1 MQDVTSE
8 SIILSIDQ
16 GTTSSRAIL
25 FAKDGSSVFTA
36 QREFTQYF
44 PDSGWVEHDPEE
56 IWQSVVDVCKE
67 AVDAAKKLGCKIVA
81 AGITNQR
88 ETTVVWDRKTG
99 KAIHNAIV
107 WQDRRTAEFCSELKQ
122 SGYEPTFTAK
132 TGLLL
137 DPYFSGTKVKWLL
150 DNVDGARARA
160 EKGEL
165 AFGTMDSFLLWRF
178 SNGEK
183 HITDATNASRTLIY
197 NIHNNDWDSELLSIL
212 DIPVSLLPSVQDS
225 SSDFGTIDQSLFG
238 QEIPIGGVAGDQQ
251 AATFGQVCLEPGT
264 IKSTYGTGCFVIL
277 NTGKEA
283 LPSDNKL
290 LTTIAYQLNGE
301 TTYAIEGSIFV
312 AGAAVQ
318 WLRDGLGV
326 IKSAEETESMAD
338 KLPSNQ
344 GIYLVPAFT
353 GLGAPYWNPDARGAL
368 FGLTRD
374 TGVEQI
380 VRATLESVAFQT
392 YDLFKAM
399 ADDGVTPTKVR
410 VDGGMVQNNWLCQF
424 LANILNIPVERPV
437 QTETTA
443 LGAAYLAGLH
453 CGVYKNHE
461 DLIANWKVDREFT
474 PSIDAEERDRL
485 LSSWQTAV
493 AGVIQQTKQPA
504 S

>member
-1 MQDVTSE
+1 MSE
-8 SIILSIDQ
+8 QLILSIDQ

-36 QREFTQYF
+36 QREFTQHF
-44 PDSGWVEHDPEE
+44 PNSGWVEHDPEE
-56 IWQSVVDVCKE
+56 IWDTILDVCKQ
-67 AVDAAKKLGCKIVA
+67 AVSAAADGGRTIAV

-88 ETTVVWDRKTG
+88 ETTLVWNKKTG
-99 KAIHNAIV
+99 KPVYNAIV
-107 WQDRRTAEFCSELKQ
+107 WQDRRTASYCAELKAANH
-122 SGYEPTFTAK
+122 ETTFNAK

-137 DPYFSGTKVKWLL
+137 DPYFSGTKINWIL
-150 DNVDGARARA
+150 DNVEGGRASA

-165 AFGTMDSFLLWRF
+165 AFGTIDSFLLWRF

-197 NIHNNDWDSELLSIL
+197 NIHNGEWDDELLSIL
-212 DIPVSLLPSVQDS
+212 NIPKSMLPDVQDS
-225 SSDFGTIDQSLFG
+225 SSDFGTIEKALIG
-238 QEIPIGGVAGDQQ
+238 EEIKIGGVAGDQQ

-277 NTGKEA
+277 NTGTQA
-283 LPSDNKL
+283 LPSESKL
-290 LTTIAYQLNGE
+290 LTTVAYQLDGK

-338 KLPSNQ
+338 NLPSNQ
-344 GIYLVPAFT
+344 GVYLVPAFT

-368 FGLTRD
+368 FGLNRD
-374 TGVEQI
+374 TGVDQI
-380 VRATLESVAFQT
+380 VRATLESVAYQT

-399 ADDGVTPTKVR
+399 ADDGMAPTRVR

-424 LANILNIPVERPV
+424 LADILNIPVERPV

-453 CGVYKNHE
+453 SGVYKNHQ
-461 DLIANWKVDREFT
+461 DLISNWKIDREFT
-474 PSIDAEERDRL
+474 PAMESAERDKL
-485 LSSWQTAV
+485 LLDWKNAV
-493 AGVIQQTKQPA
+493 AGVIHQTQAVKNG
-504 S
+504 

>member
-1 MQDVTSE
+1 MPDTL
-8 SIILSIDQ
+8 ILSIDQ

-36 QREFTQYF
+36 QREFTQHF
-44 PDSGWVEHDPEE
+44 PDSGWVEHNPEE
-56 IWQSVVDVCKE
+56 IWQTTVDVCTE
-67 AVDAAKKLGCKIVA
+67 ALTAAAREGHTVAA

-88 ETTVVWDRKTG
+88 ETTVVWNKTTG
-99 KAIHNAIV
+99 KAIYNAIV
-107 WQDRRTAEFCSELKQ
+107 WQDRRTASFCSELKE

-137 DPYFSGTKVKWLL
+137 DPYFSGTKIKWIL
-150 DNVDGARARA
+150 DNVEGARASA
-160 EKGEL
+160 EQNEL
-165 AFGTMDSFLLWRF
+165 AFGTIDSFLLWRF
-178 SNGEK
+178 SGGNK
-183 HITDATNASRTLIY
+183 HVTDATNASRTLIY
-197 NIHNNDWDSELLSIL
+197 NIHSGEWDTELLKIL
-212 DIPVSLLPSVQDS
+212 DIPVSMLPTVQDS
-225 SSDFGTIDQSLFG
+225 SSDFGTIDKSLFG
-238 QEIPIGGVAGDQQ
+238 DAMTDSEIKIGGVAGDQQ

-290 LTTIAYQLNGE
+290 LTTIAYQLNGA

-326 IKSAEETESMAD
+326 IKSAEETETMASE
-338 KLPSNQ
+338 LPSNQ
-344 GIYLVPAFT
+344 GVYLVPAFT

-374 TGVEQI
+374 TGVDQI
-380 VRATLESVAFQT
+380 VRATLESVAYQT
-392 YDLFKAM
+392 HDLFKAM

-424 LANILNIPVERPV
+424 LADILNIPVERPV

-453 CGVYKNHE
+453 CGVYKNHD
-461 DLIANWKVDREFT
+461 DLISNWQIDREFT
-474 PSIDAEERDRL
+474 PSMNTEDRDRL
-485 LSSWQTAV
+485 LRSWQTAV
-493 AGVIQQTKQPA
+493 AGVIHQTEQA
-504 S
+504 V

>member
-1 MQDVTSE
+1 MSNQLL
-8 SIILSIDQ
+8 LSIDQ

-36 QREFTQYF
+36 QREFTQHF

-56 IWQSVVDVCKE
+56 IWQTTLDVCKE
-67 AVDAAKKLGCKIVA
+67 AIDAAVKAGHTIVA

-88 ETTVVWDRKTG
+88 ETTVVWNRKTR

-107 WQDRRTAEFCSELKQ
+107 WQDRRTADFCSGLKE

-137 DPYFSGTKVKWLL
+137 DPYFSGTKIKWIL
-150 DNVDGARARA
+150 DNVKGARDSA

-178 SNGEK
+178 SNGK
-183 HITDATNASRTLIY
+183 RHITDATNASRTLIY
-197 NIHNNDWDSELLSIL
+197 NIHNNEWDNELLSIL
-212 DIPVSLLPSVQDS
+212 DIPSSMLPTVQDS
-225 SSDFGTIDQSLFG
+225 SSDFGTIDSELFG
-238 QEIPIGGVAGDQQ
+238 QEILIGGVAGDQQ
-251 AATFGQVCLEPGT
+251 AATFGQVCLEPGM

-283 LPSDNKL
+283 LPSNNKL
-290 LTTIAYQLNGE
+290 LTTVAYRLNGE

-326 IKSAEETESMAD
+326 IQSAEETESMAD

-344 GIYLVPAFT
+344 GVYLVPAFT
-353 GLGAPYWNPDARGAL
+353 GLGAPYWNPNARGAL

-374 TGVEQI
+374 TGIEQI

-424 LANILNIPVERPV
+424 LADILNIPVERPV

-453 CGVYKNHE
+453 TGFYKNHD
-461 DLIANWKVDREFT
+461 DLIANWKIDREFT
-474 PSIDAEERDRL
+474 PSIDSEERDRL

-493 AGVIQQTKQPA
+493 AGVIQQTEKPA
-504 S
+504 